1 MILNHIFL
9 LLILASLVI
18 IPYRFY
24 GKKKSVRFTV
34 RMMYSEKARLF
45 LSSLL
50 GVLVCVFHMV
60 YYSIHPLEKGLLI
73 SSLYVFFCFM
83 SKKNMKILMQ
93 VRKSQFA
100 ILLLSLVAVGLA
112 YVPQMFSCSATLA
125 FIIMFA
131 CLFPPKTKKW
141 KSKGYFSPKM
151 SEIIEETLDKIDE
164 ENLKEGN
171 KNKHIRETN

>member
-18 IPYRFY
+18 IPCRFY

-93 VRKSQFA
+93 VRKSKFA
-100 ILLLSLVAVGLA
+100 IVLLVARRDWLSLRSSNVFLFGNLGLHHNVRLS
-112 YVPQMFSCSATLA
+112 VPSQ
-125 FIIMFA
+125 
-131 CLFPPKTKKW
+131 
-141 KSKGYFSPKM
+141 
-151 SEIIEETLDKIDE
+151 DE
-164 ENLKEGN
+164 EME
-171 KNKHIRETN
+171 IQRIFFPEDV

>member
-18 IPYRFY
+18 IPCRFY

-93 VRKSQFA
+93 VRKSKFA
-100 ILLLSLVAVGLA
+100 IVLLSLVAIGLA

-131 CLFPPKTKKW
+131 CLFP
-141 KSKGYFSPKM
+141 SQ
-151 SEIIEETLDKIDE
+151 DE
-164 ENLKEGN
+164 EME
-171 KNKHIRETN
+171 IQRIFFPEDV